1 MKKEEFCGASGKS
14 VDSYSKRSVLYGD
27 TFEKFPFHPD
37 DVDRVRRSH
46 QFFLRH
52 LLCKDFTI
60 TDLARNACMSETK
73 FKKVFRAIFK
83 KPVYKYY
90 QDLRLFYALQLI
102 ARDNFSLKQ
111 TAAALHYANPQKLS
125 ISLRRYFGVPVHEL
139 RKVEVLPLCA
149 EPLPL
154 DPLLDEK
161 WLARATNG
169 RP

>member
-1 MKKEEFCGASGKS
+1 MKNEEYAGTSGMAD
-14 VDSYSKRSVLYGD
+14 DSYSQRVLLYGD
-27 TFEKFPFHPD
+27 TFEKLPFHPD

-60 TDLARNACMSETK
+60 TDLARDACMSETK
-73 FKKVFRAIFK
+73 FKKVFRAVFK

-90 QDLRLFYALQLI
+90 QDLRLFYALQLL
-102 ARDNFSLKQ
+102 ARDHFSLKQ
-111 TAAALHYANPQKLS
+111 TAAVLHYANPQKLS

-154 DPLLDEK
+154 DPALDKK
-161 WLARATNG
+161 WIARHTNG
-169 RP
+169 HP